1 MDWILN
7 QTVEQTP
14 LGVTI
19 GKESLTDLHYADD
32 VSLLAEVLVLQDV
45 AAPRRPPD
53 KLDKDKD
60 SASRG
65 TTYDP
70 VDGPSGSRECW
81 LGGRVHLPRVA
92 DFTRRRKWDIGIAR
106 ECFCPI
112 EKNIWKSHIYT
123 NTSTG
128 PTSSKFCETWTVTK
142 TLAKRLD
149 AFDTRHTT
157 NETVRSTVKCSRLK
171 FFGHLARSAQEE
183 DHHHVVSAALWP
195 PSDCKSKHC
204 STVVALCTVS
214 PTLCIHCAPAS
225 PWGVQEPPGWE
236 QSTMPFSPRT
246 LESTRHGGRQ
256 GTRRS
261 DNKSSVW

>member
-70 VDGPSGSRECW
+70 VDGPSGSREC
-81 LGGRVHLPRVA
+81 
-92 DFTRRRKWDIGIAR
+92 
-106 ECFCPI
+106 
-112 EKNIWKSHIYT
+112 
-123 NTSTG
+123 
-128 PTSSKFCETWTVTK
+128 
-142 TLAKRLD
+142 
-149 AFDTRHTT
+149 
-157 NETVRSTVKCSRLK
+157 
-171 FFGHLARSAQEE
+171 
-183 DHHHVVSAALWP
+183 
-195 PSDCKSKHC
+195 
-204 STVVALCTVS
+204 
-214 PTLCIHCAPAS
+214 
-225 PWGVQEPPGWE
+225 
-236 QSTMPFSPRT
+236 
-246 LESTRHGGRQ
+246 
-256 GTRRS
+256 
-261 DNKSSVW
+261 